1 VAINVPIVSQ
11 WNPKGVNAATKSI
24 GGLEG
29 AAKKLGGALA
39 GVFAAQKIGQFFAS
53 SVKGA
58 MEDQKAQIQLE
69 KSIRNTTNATS
80 QQIAGLEGFIRS
92 TQFATGILDDQ
103 LRPSLNK
110 LVLATG
116 DVTQSQSLLNLAL
129 DISAGTGKDL
139 ESVTAAL
146 AKAAGGQ
153 TTALSKLGV
162 GLDQSVLKSKDLDL
176 ITTTLSNKFSGQ
188 AAAAAQ
194 TFAGQMSILSAK
206 AQDASETIGYSLI
219 KAFEMFSG
227 GGGAGVAFGD
237 LLLKIADTISDF
249 IIGVAV
255 TIKSIKDFTST
266 LIDNNP
272 ILARFLEALGNVAKL
287 MLDLMPFTSYIQG
300 MVKVGQETKANE
312 LASKSAGDRYLLMAE
327 RLYGFKTA
335 TDKTI
340 PTIEKAT
347 KATKGLS
354 DAQKAVI
361 NTSIKMQETIVNTLQ
376 NSLNDAESKLNA
388 ITGKFQDFKDTISG
402 SVTGIVDFAGAL
414 ESGDFLQGLLNQAKN
429 ATTFA
434 DKIKQLINLGLSER
448 AIRQVLDAGYDAGS
462 MIADQIIAGGS
473 TIVNQINTLMNSV
486 EFVAETVG
494 QLGAETFYQQG
505 INQGQA
511 LVDGIKTALESA
523 KAELDRLRESLTATG
538 TAGTGTAGATAGAA
552 ASVAKT
558 VVVKAGDSLS
568 KIAAANNV
576 SLQAILDANS
586 KFTTDPKYNKG
597 NTVFSGT
604 TVKIPRLA
612 KGGIVTGPTYSLI
625 GEAGPEAVIPL
636 SGKNAGM
643 GATYNIVVNAGIG
656 ANGNQIGRD
665 IVEAITR
672 YERNS
677 GQVFARA

>member
-1 VAINVPIVSQ
+1 
-11 WNPKGVNAATKSI
+11 
-24 GGLEG
+24 
-29 AAKKLGGALA
+29 
-39 GVFAAQKIGQFFAS
+39 
-53 SVKGA
+53 
-58 MEDQKAQIQLE
+58 
-69 KSIRNTTNATS
+69 
-80 QQIAGLEGFIRS
+80 
-92 TQFATGILDDQ
+92 
-103 LRPSLNK
+103 
-110 LVLATG
+110 
-116 DVTQSQSLLNLAL
+116 
-129 DISAGTGKDL
+129 
-139 ESVTAAL
+139 
-146 AKAAGGQ
+146 
-153 TTALSKLGV
+153 LGV

-176 ITTTLSNKFSGQ
+176 ITSTLSNKFSGQ

-194 TFAGQMSILSAK
+194 TFAGQLQILNAY
-206 AQDASETIGYSLI
+206 AQDAKETIGYGLI
-219 KAFEMFSG
+219 QAIEMFSSQ
-227 GGGAGVAFGD
+227 GGGAQSFGKA
-237 LLLKIADTISDF
+237 LLFLAEYVTNVIVGIAAAIKIVQDF
-249 IIGVAV
+249 GKKLEENYPGLWRWV
-255 TIKSIKDFTST
+255 
-266 LIDNNP
+266 
-272 ILARFLEALGNVAKL
+272 EALGNVVKL
-287 MLDLMPFTSYIQG
+287 LFQLPGISVINTLANLG
-300 MVKVGQETKANE
+300 EETRN
-312 LASKSAGDRYLLMAE
+312 LAQTNKTAGDRYQLMAE
-327 RLYGFKTA
+327 KLYGFKTA

-340 PTIEKAT
+340 PSIDKAT

-402 SVTGIVDFAGAL
+402 SITDVVDFAGAL
-414 ESGDFLQGLLNQAKN
+414 ESGDFLQGLLNQAKS
-429 ATTFA
+429 ATSFA
-434 DKIKQLINLGLSER
+434 DKVKQLINIGLSER
-448 AIRQVLDAGYDAGS
+448 AIRQVLDAGYEAGS

-473 TIVNQINTLMNSV
+473 TIVNQINTLMNSI

-538 TAGTGTAGATAGAA
+538 TVGTGAAGAAAGAA

-576 SLQAILDANS
+576 SLQSILDANS
-586 KFTTDPKYNKG
+586 KFTTDSKYNKG
-597 NTVFSGT
+597 NTIFSGT

-643 GATYNIVVNAGIG
+643 GSTYNIVVNAGIG